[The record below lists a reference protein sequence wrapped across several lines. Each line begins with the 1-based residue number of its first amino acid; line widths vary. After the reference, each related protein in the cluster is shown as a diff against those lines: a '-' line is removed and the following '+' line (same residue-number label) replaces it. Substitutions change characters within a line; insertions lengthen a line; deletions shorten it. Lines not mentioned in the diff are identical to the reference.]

1 MKIKY
6 AFCAVVCAVPALLAG
21 CEKSLV
27 CENGVAVVDSA
38 NITLSVPEDW
48 RVTTGDAVYDEMY
61 EALSDEYGSVKELKG
76 SFEDSGERLLLDAQ
90 SPDGAVGV
98 LFSETDKGDVSAYEI
113 LRSVHDTSIFGF
125 RSSGLFTE
133 SSFEEHD
140 WNGVSGMMSD
150 IKVSEEKGKPVVLE
164 EKEFCFERGEL
175 IFSLKIHITGGF
187 EQASD
192 NIKISA
198 NG

>member
-6 AFCAVVCAVPALLAG
+6 ALCAVICAAAALLAG
-21 CEKSLV
+21 CKKGLV
-27 CENGVAVVDSA
+27 CENGVIVVDNA

-61 EALSDEYGSVKELKG
+61 EALSDEYDSVKELKS

-98 LFSETDKGDVSAYEI
+98 LLSETDRTDVSAADV

-133 SSFEEHD
+133 SSFEEYD
-140 WNGVSGMMSD
+140 WGGVIGVMSD
-150 IKVSEEKGKPVVLE
+150 IKVSEKKDQSVVLE

-175 IFSLKIHITGGF
+175 IFSLKIHITSGF
-187 EQASD
+187 DQAADS
-192 NIKISA
+192 IIISA
-198 NG
+198 NR